1 MSGAGLPQSALVAVV
16 PQTGAIR
23 AMAIGKW
30 PFHTHK
36 YNLATDPGGGRS
48 AGSAFKAFTLAA
60 ALEAGISPNTV
71 YNGDSPKTIP
81 NCGGGQAWT
90 VHNAEPG
97 F

>member
-1 MSGAGLPQSALVAVV
+1 MAL
-16 PQTGAIR
+16 
-23 AMAIGKW
+23 
-30 PFHTHK
+30 HTHK

-60 ALEAGISPNTV
+60 ALEAGISPNSV

-81 NCGGGQAWT
+81 NCGGGQTWT

-97 F
+97 FE